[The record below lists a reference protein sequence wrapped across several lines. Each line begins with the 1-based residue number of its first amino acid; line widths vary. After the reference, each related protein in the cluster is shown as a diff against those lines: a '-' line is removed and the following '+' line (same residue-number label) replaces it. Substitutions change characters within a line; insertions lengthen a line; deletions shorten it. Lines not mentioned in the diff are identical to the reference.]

1 MVNNEQLQTQNT
13 SKVSAIPQLLDP
25 EEHKEFL
32 KTRINLDSITVQ
44 IYRSLGGLEW
54 DKHSRRWVQVRKAI
68 ASPDLLAKLEGLV
81 RCYVNSNTIHGN
93 IDENEAHAL
102 TLLFTEELIFDL
114 AFEGENM
121 GVRGE
126 DFGSITRAMEILV
139 FMTLTRA
146 IGDGERQSESNMFH
160 TSENQNSSLKSKI

>member
-1 MVNNEQLQTQNT
+1 MANDTTLQTQNT

-32 KTRINLDSITVQ
+32 KTRINLDGITVQ

-54 DKHSRRWVQVRKAI
+54 DRTTRKWVQVRKAI
-68 ASPDLLAKLEGLV
+68 ASPELLAKLEGLV

-93 IDENEAHAL
+93 IDENEAHHI
-102 TLLFTEELIFDL
+102 TLLFVEELIFDL
-114 AFEGENM
+114 TFEGESM
-121 GVRGE
+121 GVKGE
-126 DFGSITRAMEILV
+126 DFGSIVRAMETLV

-146 IGDGERQSESNMFH
+146 ISDGERLNEANMFH
-160 TSENQNSSLKSKI
+160 TSENQQSAVRSKI

>member
-1 MVNNEQLQTQNT
+1 MANNEEIQSQNT

-32 KTRINLDSITVQ
+32 KTRINLDNTTVQ

-54 DKHSRRWVQVRKAI
+54 DRTTKRWIQVRKAL
-68 ASPDLLAKLEGLV
+68 ASPELLAKLEGLV

-114 AFEGENM
+114 AFEGESM
-121 GVRGE
+121 QVEGK
-126 DFGSITRAMEILV
+126 DFGSITRAMETLV

-146 IGDGERQSESNMFH
+146 IGDGERISESNMFH
-160 TSENQNSSLKSKI
+160 TSENQNSSVKSKI